1 MSSEIRT
8 QIAQG
13 TKVVG
18 EISSAADVAVD
29 GIFEGTLKADNA
41 VVVGG
46 QGEVRGEINASQ
58 ITVHGRVRGN
68 LAGKKSVDLQSS
80 GRVEGDIVAPRV
92 MILDGAFFKGNLDMV
107 DEVASDK
114 PATQG
119 SGAPSGGMQGAGVK
133 SGSKAG

>member
-1 MSSEIRT
+1 MPSEIRT

-18 EISSAADVAVD
+18 EISSAADVAID

-41 VVVGG
+41 VMVGG
-46 QGEVRGEINASQ
+46 QGEVHGEIQAAQ

-68 LAGKKSVDLQSS
+68 LAGKQSVDLQSS

-92 MILDGAFFKGNLDMV
+92 MIVDGAFFKGNLDMV
-107 DEVASDK
+107 DEA
-114 PATQG
+114 PAD
-119 SGAPSGGMQGAGVK
+119 SRPGASGG
-133 SGSKAG
+133 SKQA